1 MDSEVLDLRSV
12 ACPINF
18 VRTKIK
24 LDGMPYQSSLTVLLD
39 DGEPIDSVSMS
50 VLQEG
55 HQIISKRQKLDGH
68 WELEIKKNITL

>member
-1 MDSEVLDLRSV
+1 MNSEVLDLRSV

-24 LDGMPYQSSLTVLLD
+24 LDEMPYHSSLTVLLD

-55 HQIISKRQKLDGH
+55 HQIISKRRNLDGH